1 MRFLSPAEV
10 ERLIEVVP
18 REWKAFVLLAA
29 WGGLRFGEIA
39 ALTTDRIDFDRR
51 QVRVEETLSEVA
63 GRLHIGPTKTKAS
76 RSVAL
81 PSFVMEAI
89 AAHVGP
95 WPATPTIVFRSPEG
109 SLVRRSNFRNRVWL
123 PAVRAAGVEPLRI
136 HDLRHTAVALAV
148 AAGAHPK
155 SIQARL
161 GHSSVAMTLDR
172 YGHLMEGLDTEIASQ
187 LEALRDR
194 LPKAPRTI
202 RGLKMEPPEDNGA
215 VDTP

>member
-1 MRFLSPAEV
+1 MSHVRRLESWPPPQPRKPMRFLSTDEV

-81 PSFVMEAI
+81 PAFVMNAI
-89 AAHVGP
+89 ASHVGA
-95 WPATPTIVFRSPEG
+95 WPETPIMVFRSPEG

-136 HDLRHTAVALAV
+136 HDLRHTA
-148 AAGAHPK
+148 
-155 SIQARL
+155 
-161 GHSSVAMTLDR
+161 
-172 YGHLMEGLDTEIASQ
+172 
-187 LEALRDR
+187 
-194 LPKAPRTI
+194 PKA
-202 RGLKMEPPEDNGA
+202 
-215 VDTP
+215 VS